1 MSLEEELQ
9 VVRTQLEETTKEM
22 QRLRNILGKASA
34 TIQVSLQP
42 QSPQSSGST
51 SGSGVAKR
59 ENLLAT
65 LLQLMNF
72 DPSMS
77 SSSLR
82 QGSKKS
88 PSPVLHYT
96 PGDLGFVPA
105 AKAKKRTSNE
115 PPLITGA
122 RTPLPPIASSG
133 TTPTVVTMTAQKQI
147 ATQQ

>member
-1 MSLEEELQ
+1 MLSLEEELT
-9 VVRTQLEETTKEM
+9 VVRAQLEETTKEM
-22 QRLRNILGKASA
+22 QKLRNILGKASA
-34 TIQVSLQP
+34 TIQASLQP
-42 QSPQSSGST
+42 QSPHSGHIHST
-51 SGSGVAKR
+51 SGGVAKR

-77 SSSLR
+77 SSR
-82 QGSKKS
+82 QGSRKS
-88 PSPVLHYT
+88 SPVLHYT

-122 RTPLPPIASSG
+122 RTPLPPIGSSG
-133 TTPTVVTMTAQKQI
+133 TPTVAATQQI
-147 ATQQ
+147 ATRQ

>member
-1 MSLEEELQ
+1 MLRLEEELA
-9 VVRTQLEETTKEM
+9 VVRAQLEETTREM
-22 QRLRNILGKASA
+22 QKLRNILGKASA
-34 TIQVSLQP
+34 TIQSSLQP
-42 QSPQSSGST
+42 QSPQSGYVHSASG
-51 SGSGVAKR
+51 GVAKR

-77 SSSLR
+77 SSR
-82 QGSKKS
+82 QGNRKS
-88 PSPVLHYT
+88 SPVLHYT

-105 AKAKKRTSNE
+105 AKTKKRMSDE

-122 RTPLPPIASSG
+122 RTPLPPIGSSG
-133 TTPTVVTMTAQKQI
+133 TPTVVAAKQI

>member
-42 QSPQSSGST
+42 QSPQSSGS
-51 SGSGVAKR
+51 GVAKR

-72 DPSMS
+72 DPSTS

-115 PPLITGA
+115 PPLITGV

>member
-9 VVRTQLEETTKEM
+9 VVRAQLEETTREM
-22 QRLRNILGKASA
+22 QKLRNVLGKASA
-34 TIQVSLQP
+34 TIQASLQP
-42 QSPQSSGST
+42 QSPHSG
-51 SGSGVAKR
+51 GHLHSGVAKR

-72 DPSMS
+72 DPSTPTS
-77 SSSLR
+77 SR
-82 QGSKKS
+82 QGSRKS
-88 PSPVLHYT
+88 PPMLHYT

-105 AKAKKRTSNE
+105 AKAKKTMSNE

-133 TTPTVVTMTAQKQI
+133 TPTVVAHKQI

>member
-9 VVRTQLEETTKEM
+9 VVRAQLEETTREM
-22 QRLRNILGKASA
+22 QKLRNILGKASA
-34 TIQVSLQP
+34 TIQASLQP
-42 QSPQSSGST
+42 TSPQSGHLHSASGA
-51 SGSGVAKR
+51 GLAKR

-72 DPSMS
+72 DPSTS
-77 SSSLR
+77 ASG
-82 QGSKKS
+82 QVNKQ
-88 PSPVLHYT
+88 PSPVHTLHYT

-105 AKAKKRTSNE
+105 AKAKKRVINE

-133 TTPTVVTMTAQKQI
+133 TLATTAHKPI

>member
-1 MSLEEELQ
+1 MLSLEEELR
-9 VVRTQLEETTKEM
+9 VVRAQLEESTREM
-22 QRLRNILGKASA
+22 QKLRNILGKASA

-42 QSPQSSGST
+42 QSAESQHLHD
-51 SGSGVAKR
+51 GSGVAKR

-72 DPSMS
+72 DPSIS
-77 SSSLR
+77 SR
-82 QGSKKS
+82 QDSRKS
-88 PSPVLHYT
+88 SPVLHYT

-122 RTPLPPIASSG
+122 RTPLPPIVSSG
-133 TTPTVVTMTAQKQI
+133 TPTIVATTAHKQI